1 MEIRMKATPKIILLL
16 ALVFC
21 CATLS
26 AVEIRYAFRK
36 GHTYSYQ
43 YVQQSAGK
51 IQTFTSSPS
60 ASQPAS
66 TDEFTIKAIDF
77 QDGAFI
83 VDIGNKNSTYRR
95 YLKENGEIKGA
106 PAESGQTIPF
116 FMPLPEGDWKV
127 SEKRQIKK
135 DLNIGG
141 KPVPAA
147 WNLLLKSVDNEKGL
161 AEILFAA
168 TMKLPDDRL
177 RQKAFSLKGRLLFNL
192 FEGVVH
198 QADWQTAY
206 KFTFINKEFAVTRN
220 LWDFEKQVSHSL
232 KMTGMQE

>member
-1 MEIRMKATPKIILLL
+1 MKATPRTILLL
-16 ALVFC
+16 ALLFC
-21 CATLS
+21 CTTLS
-26 AVEIRYAFRK
+26 AVEVRYAFRK
-36 GHTYSYQ
+36 GYTYSYQ
-43 YVQQSAGK
+43 YTQQSTGK

-60 ASQPAS
+60 ASQPAA
-66 TDEFTIKAIDF
+66 TAEFTVKAIDF

-83 VDIGNKNSTYRR
+83 VDIGDKSSTYRR

-116 FMPLPEGDWKV
+116 FMPLPAGDWKV

-135 DLNIGG
+135 DLKIGD
-141 KPVPAA
+141 KAVPAA

-198 QADWQTAY
+198 QADWQTSY

-220 LWDFEKQVSHSL
+220 LWDFEKQATHSL

>member
-1 MEIRMKATPKIILLL
+1 MKATPRIILLL
-16 ALVFC
+16 ALLLC
-21 CATLS
+21 CETLS
-26 AVEIRYAFRK
+26 AAEIRYAFRK
-36 GHTYSYQ
+36 GYTYSYQ
-43 YVQQSAGK
+43 YTQQSSGK

-66 TDEFTIKAIDF
+66 TVEFTIKAIDF

-83 VDIGNKNSTYRR
+83 VDIGDKNSTYRR
-95 YLKENGEIKGA
+95 YLRENGEIKGA
-106 PAESGQTIPF
+106 PGESGQTIPF
-116 FMPLPEGDWKV
+116 FMPLPAGDWKV

-147 WNLLLKSVDNEKGL
+147 WNLLLKSIDNEKGL